1 LIWPLFDRKKDK
13 IMSILTITDLN
24 YELPDKV
31 LYKDSSLRLNK
42 GEHLG
47 LTGKNGAGKS
57 TLLKM
62 IQGEILPDSG
72 QIVWQNNLRIS
83 YLEQQLTYD
92 EGDTIFDYLKRAFNH
107 LYEMND
113 KIQALYMEYA
123 ESYDDALL
131 EEIGQYQDILENND
145 FYNIETEIE
154 RVATGLGIT
163 ALGLDR
169 EVEALSGGQR
179 SKVSL
184 AKLLLEKADVFLL
197 DEPTNYLDVEH
208 IEWLSDYLNQLEDA
222 YIVIS
227 H

>member
-1 LIWPLFDRKKDK
+1 
-13 IMSILTITDLN
+13 MSILTITDLN

-83 YLEQQLTYD
+83 YLEQQLTYG

-145 FYNIETEIE
+145 FY
-154 RVATGLGIT
+154 
-163 ALGLDR
+163 
-169 EVEALSGGQR
+169 
-179 SKVSL
+179 
-184 AKLLLEKADVFLL
+184 
-197 DEPTNYLDVEH
+197 
-208 IEWLSDYLNQLEDA
+208 
-222 YIVIS
+222 
-227 H
+227 